1 MNKVIKS
8 SLWKS
13 ALILPI
19 GAFIL
24 PTVVSCSSNANTN
37 DSTKDFQEIKKYLE
51 ENKNKT
57 IFAKPASAKE
67 LKGVK
72 TIENDNKNFDDF
84 KKSVLEYLTISDSA
98 FNDLLTKD
106 DYRIFKSIQK
116 VIISPQLN
124 SKNVKVFLFN
134 KNDDQNQVSVEIK
147 DYLTKEFSYE
157 ETNTIKIKVIESP
170 KILATQEEFQ
180 TKLKNLKEK
189 QDLELIKVGFDL
201 SGTKAA
207 AATTEEDKLKK
218 HLKDDIEIIE
228 EPNFKI
234 TLKWK
239 PAALEKGLIF
249 NVNDSYQG
257 EVSSYSLAKEK

>member
-19 GAFIL
+19 GAFII
-24 PTVVSCSSNANTN
+24 PTVVSCSANANTN

-57 IFAKPASAKE
+57 IFAKPTSAKE

-84 KKSVLEYLTISDSA
+84 KKSVLEYLTISDST

-106 DYRIFKSIQK
+106 DHRIFKSIQK
-116 VIISPQLN
+116 VVISPQLK

-157 ETNTIKIKVIESP
+157 ENSTVKIKVIESP
-170 KILATQEEFQ
+170 QILATKEDFQ
-180 TKLKNLKEK
+180 AKLKDLKEK
-189 QDLELIKVGFDL
+189 QDLTLIKVGFDL
-201 SGTKAA
+201 SGKKA
-207 AATTEEDKLKK
+207 TVTEEDKLKQ

-249 NVNDSYQG
+249 SVNGSYQG

>member
-19 GAFIL
+19 GAFIV
-24 PTVVSCSSNANTN
+24 PTVVSCSANANTN

-57 IFAKPASAKE
+57 IFAKPTSVKE

-84 KKSVLEYLTISDSA
+84 KKSVLEYLTISDST

-106 DYRIFKSIQK
+106 DHRIFKSIQK
-116 VIISPQLN
+116 VVISPQLN

-134 KNDDQNQVSVEIK
+134 KNDDQNQVSVEIT
-147 DYLTKEFSYE
+147 DYLNAGFKYE
-157 ETNTIKIKVIESP
+157 EANIVKIKVIESP
-170 KILATQEEFQ
+170 QILATKEDFQ
-180 TKLKNLKEK
+180 AKLKDLKEK
-189 QDLELIKVGFDL
+189 QDLTLIKVGFDL
-201 SGTKAA
+201 SGKK
-207 AATTEEDKLKK
+207 ATTTSEEDKLKQ

-249 NVNDSYQG
+249 SVNGSYQG

>member
-19 GAFIL
+19 GAFIV
-24 PTVVSCSSNANTN
+24 PTVVSCSANANTN
-37 DSTKDFQEIKKYLE
+37 DSTKDFQEIKKYLD
-51 ENKNKT
+51 ENKNKPV
-57 IFAKPASAKE
+57 FAKPANPKE

-106 DYRIFKSIQK
+106 DNHIFKSIQK
-116 VIISPQLN
+116 VIISPQLK

-134 KNDDQNQVSVEIK
+134 KNDDMNQVSVEIK
-147 DYLTKEFSYE
+147 DYLNAEFKYDE
-157 ETNTIKIKVIESP
+157 NNTIKIKVIESP
-170 KILATQEEFQ
+170 QILATQEEFQ
-180 TKLKNLKEK
+180 TKLKDLKEK
-189 QDLELIKVGFDL
+189 QDLTLIKVGFDL
-201 SGTKAA
+201 SGTKA
-207 AATTEEDKLKK
+207 TTTSEEDKLKQ

>member
-1 MNKVIKS
+1 MNKAIKS

-19 GAFIL
+19 GAFIV
-24 PTVVSCSSNANTN
+24 PTVVSCSANANTN
-37 DSTKDFQEIKKYLE
+37 DSTKDFQEIKKYLD
-51 ENKNKT
+51 ENKNKSV
-57 IFAKPASAKE
+57 FSKPASAKE

-84 KKSVLEYLTISDSA
+84 KKSVLEYLSISDSA

-106 DYRIFKSIQK
+106 DNRIFKSIQK

-124 SKNVKVFLFN
+124 NKNVKVFLFN
-134 KNDDQNQVSVEIK
+134 KNDDMNQVSVEIK
-147 DYLTKEFSYE
+147 DYLSKAFSYE
-157 ETNTIKIKVIESP
+157 ESNTIKIKVIESP
-170 KILATQEEFQ
+170 QILATQEEFQ

-201 SGTKAA
+201 SGKK
-207 AATTEEDKLKK
+207 ATTTSEEDKLKK

-234 TLKWK
+234 TLRWK